1 MSLPGHQELSI
12 PPNGSSSDGVSG
24 STRRQFLATAAG
36 AAAASAVAWGAP
48 AVLTAQKSDTKI
60 LTGPDDHRYE
70 VVHDWAQLPARYQW
84 QTTHNV
90 AVDGEGL
97 LYVIHEG
104 REDQPDH
111 PSIFVFDDQGQFVR
125 AFGQQF
131 QGGGHGIEVRREGDD
146 QFLYVCA
153 YQQCK
158 TFAKM
163 TLQGEVVWQK
173 FAPMQSGLYAENE
186 DTEPK
191 KVWGRDRFMPTNFAF
206 LDEGGFLLA
215 DGYGS
220 FYIHRYD
227 ARGDWQSCWG
237 GPGEGAGTFNTP
249 HGLWIDRR
257 PGREPSVVVTD
268 RAHHTLQ
275 IFSLEGEYQE
285 TLDGYGLPANL
296 DSWRDLMV
304 VPELFGRLTL
314 LDPQNRVV
322 ARLGDDSERI
332 RQDTQMQIRGDS
344 DRWLAGRFVHPHD
357 ACFDSEGNLFV
368 AEWVATGRITKL
380 NRLS

>member
-1 MSLPGHQELSI
+1 
-12 PPNGSSSDGVSG
+12 
-24 STRRQFLATAAG
+24 LATSAV
-36 AAAASAVAWGAP
+36 AASALTTWGAP
-48 AVLTAQKSDTKI
+48 AIVTAKKSDSQV

-70 VVHDWAQLPARYQW
+70 VLHDWARLPSQYHW

-90 AVDGEGL
+90 AVDAEEN

-104 REDQPDH
+104 REELADH
-111 PSIFVFDDQGQFVR
+111 PSIFVFDKEGRFVR

-131 QGGGHGIEVRREGDD
+131 QGGGHGIEVRQEGNE

-163 TLQGEVVWQK
+163 TLQGEVLWQK

-186 DTEPK
+186 DTQPK

-206 LDEGGFLLA
+206 LDDGGFLLA

-227 ARGDWQSCWG
+227 AEGEWQSCWG
-237 GPGEGAGTFNTP
+237 GPGEGEGTFNTP

-257 PGREPSVVVTD
+257 PNRTPTVVVTD

-275 IFSLEGEYQE
+275 VFSLEGEYQE
-285 TLDGYGLPANL
+285 TLEGYGLPANL
-296 DSWRDLMV
+296 DSWQDLLV

-314 LDPQNRVV
+314 LDTKNQPV
-322 ARLGDDSERI
+322 ARLGDDAERI
-332 RQDTQMQIRGDS
+332 RADTQMQIRRDAEM
-344 DRWLAGRFVHPHD
+344 WKEGRFVHPHD
-357 ACFDSEGNLFV
+357 ACFDPQGNLFV

-380 NRLS
+380 KRLS